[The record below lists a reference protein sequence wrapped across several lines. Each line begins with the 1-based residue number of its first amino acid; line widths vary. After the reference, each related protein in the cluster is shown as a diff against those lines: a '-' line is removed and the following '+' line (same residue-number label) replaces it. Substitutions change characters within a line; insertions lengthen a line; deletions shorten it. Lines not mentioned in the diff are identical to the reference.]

1 VPSRSSTFGRPPRLV
16 VRFAVYAGVALAL
29 VGAATVLV
37 SRHLATSRAQ
47 QQVWTDTRFIADALG
62 RDELA
67 GTALDR
73 PATGDVRAELDD
85 LFGREALG
93 PGVVRA
99 TLFDRDGKV
108 TYSTDHAQIGT
119 VAPNADDVGD
129 ALTGKAVYGV
139 TDLAGK
145 KVIESYVPVHWL
157 EDPSWPAGVLAVYRD
172 HAPVAEE
179 IADDT
184 RLLALAIL
192 LALLLLYLSLFPI
205 LHRVTRSLA
214 ASEARFR
221 ALTEQASD
229 AIVVCDGGGRILDAN
244 PQALILFGGAPA
256 GRSFADFVAPEDIAR
271 VPLRLAELHE
281 GKTLLHERTLI
292 ARDGSRR
299 VAEVHAKL
307 LDDGRILASI
317 RDITGRKEAEA
328 ALRKAEKAEATT
340 RIAAGVAH
348 DFSDLLARIAG
359 NSDLILA
366 RLPDKDP
373 LRRQAELIQDAT
385 ARGAELTGQLL
396 AFGRRRAAEPRVIDV
411 AALLSDIE
419 PSLQQLAGKE
429 VRLVT
434 EVADGLGKIEA
445 DPAQLR
451 QLVLNLVVNAR
462 DAMPGG
468 GRLTLTA
475 RDVDFGKR
483 DGRVGP
489 GRYVMLAIGNT
500 GSAGTGSEERLGL
513 GLAAVFSIVQQSG
526 GTIGVESDPD
536 HGTTVRVYLPHAA
549 AEAGASPAPEP
560 DELDVRGSETV
571 LVVEDELVVRA
582 LVREILEDQGY
593 RVLEAGNGREGLEL
607 AHQHGEEIDLVLT
620 DVVMPEMTGRELADA
635 LERARPGSRVVLMS
649 AYAGEAANGDQ
660 LVFLQK
666 PFTHD
671 TLARTIRETLD
682 RVGTNGSPAAPL
694 PRR

>member
-1 VPSRSSTFGRPPRLV
+1 MPSRTTTFGRPPQLV
-16 VRFAVYAGVALAL
+16 LRFMVYAGLALAL
-29 VGAATVLV
+29 VGAATVLL

-47 QQVWTDTRFIADALG
+47 QQVWADTRFIADALG

-67 GTALDR
+67 AAALER

-99 TLFDRDGKV
+99 TLFDRDGNV

-119 VAPNADDVGD
+119 TAPNPDDIGD

-139 TDLAGK
+139 ADLAGT
-145 KVIESYVPVHWL
+145 KVIESYISVHWL
-157 EDPSWPAGVLAVYRD
+157 ADPTWPAGVLAVYRD
-172 HAPVAEE
+172 YAPVAAE
-179 IADDT
+179 ISDDT
-184 RLLALAIL
+184 RLLAAGILAS
-192 LALLLLYLSLFPI
+192 LLLLYLSLFPI

-229 AIVVCDGGGRILDAN
+229 AIVVCDGGGRILEAN
-244 PQALILFGGAPA
+244 PQALILFGGDPA
-256 GRSFADFVAPEDIAR
+256 GRSFADFVDAEDIAR
-271 VPLRLAELHE
+271 VPLRLAELHQ
-281 GKTLLHERTLI
+281 GKTLLHERTLV

-299 VAEVHAKL
+299 LAEVHAKL

-317 RDITGRKEAEA
+317 RDITGRKEAEV

-340 RIAAGVAH
+340 RIASGVAH

-366 RLPDKDP
+366 RLPEADP

-396 AFGRRRAAEPRVIDV
+396 AFGRRRAAEPRVLDL
-411 AALLSDIE
+411 ADLLEDLG
-419 PSLQQLAGKE
+419 PSLQQLAGAD
-429 VRLVT
+429 VQLALD
-434 EVADGLGKIEA
+434 VADGHGRIEA

-462 DAMPGG
+462 DGMPGG

-475 RDVDFGKR
+475 KDVDFGKR

-489 GRYVMLAIGNT
+489 GRYVMLAIGNS
-500 GSAGTGSEERLGL
+500 GSAGAGSDERLGL
-513 GLAAVFSIVQQSG
+513 GLAAVFSLVQQSG
-526 GTIGVESDPD
+526 GTIGVESDPGR
-536 HGTTVRVYLPHAA
+536 GTTVRVYLPHAA
-549 AEAGASPAPEP
+549 GQAAAASAPDRE
-560 DELDVRGSETV
+560 DLDVSGSETV

-593 RVLEAGNGREGLEL
+593 RVLEAGNGREGLDL
-607 AHQHGEEIDLVLT
+607 ARRHGEEIDLVLT
-620 DVVMPEMTGRELADA
+620 DVVMPEMSGRELAA
-635 LERARPGSRVVLMS
+635 ELERARPGCRVVLMS

-682 RVGTNGSPAAPL
+682 LAA
-694 PRR
+694 